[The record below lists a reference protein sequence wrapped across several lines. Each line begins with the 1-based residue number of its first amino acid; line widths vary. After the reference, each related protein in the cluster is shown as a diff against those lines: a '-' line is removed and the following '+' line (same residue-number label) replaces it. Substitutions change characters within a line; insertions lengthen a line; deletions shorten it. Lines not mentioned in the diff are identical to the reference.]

1 MLDSFQIEKTV
12 GPAARGRLTLLYALL
27 CLLPALGACNAKKIE
42 FGDTT
47 GGIARG
53 APEPPRD
60 ATAQR
65 QFAEDWGRRYDA
77 NPQDR
82 ATAITYAR
90 ALHALNQN
98 AQAVAVL
105 QGLAIQYPED
115 MKVLAAYGKSLAD
128 AGELRQAAE
137 VLSRAHT
144 PDRPDW
150 TVLSAQGSVADQMG
164 DHETARGYYEAA
176 LKIRPDEPTVL
187 SNLGLSHA
195 LSRQLPKAEATLR
208 QAAEQ
213 PGADARV
220 RQNYALVLGLRG
232 KFAEAE
238 AVAQRDLSTTDA
250 AANISSIRQMIAQSD
265 TWREIQT
272 AEATPTQSM
281 SKK

>member
-1 MLDSFQIEKTV
+1 MLDSSQIEKTAAL
-12 GPAARGRLTLLYALL
+12 AARRRLALACVLLS
-27 CLLPALGACNAKKIE
+27 LLPALGACNAKKVE
-42 FGDTT
+42 FGDPT
-47 GGIARG
+47 GAIA
-53 APEPPRD
+53 PRD
-60 ATAQR
+60 AAARR

-77 NPQDR
+77 NPQDKT
-82 ATAITYAR
+82 TAMTYAR
-90 ALHALNQN
+90 ALHALDQN

-128 AGELRQAAE
+128 AGEFRQAAE

-164 DHETARGYYEAA
+164 EHETARGYYEAA
-176 LKIRPDEPTVL
+176 LKIRPDEPTIL

-195 LSRQLPKAEATLR
+195 LSRQLPKAETTLR
-208 QAAEQ
+208 QAVEQ

-220 RQNYALVLGLRG
+220 RQNYALVLGLQG
-232 KFAEAE
+232 KFSEAE
-238 AVAQRDLSTTDA
+238 AIARRDLSPADA
-250 AANISSIRQMIAQSD
+250 ATNIASIRQMIAQSD

-272 AEATPTQSM
+272 AEATPARSA

>member
-1 MLDSFQIEKTV
+1 MLDSSQIGKTASL
-12 GPAARGRLTLLYALL
+12 PATFRRLLACALA

-47 GGIARG
+47 GAIARG
-53 APEPPRD
+53 TPELPRD
-60 ATAQR
+60 EAARR
-65 QFAEDWGRRYDA
+65 QFAEAWGRRYDA
-77 NPQDR
+77 NPQDK
-82 ATAITYAR
+82 ATAMTYAR
-90 ALHALNQN
+90 VLHGLDQN
-98 AQAVAVL
+98 AQAVAVM

-128 AGELRQAAE
+128 AGEFRQAAE

-164 DHETARGYYEAA
+164 EHETARGYYEAA
-176 LKIRPDEPTVL
+176 LKIRPDEPSVL

-195 LSRQLPKAEATLR
+195 LSRQLPKAESTLR

-220 RQNYALVLGLRG
+220 RQNYALVLGLQG

-238 AVAQRDLSTTDA
+238 AIARRDLSPADA
-250 AANISSIRQMIAQSD
+250 AADIASIRQMISQSD

-272 AEATPTQSM
+272 AEATPVRSG
-281 SKK
+281 KR